1 MVEYVGGCIGNY
13 HTKRNTVIGRQIV
26 PIILGGKGT
35 IWVFKD
41 KPSRIIHAYDVI
53 DSTGRG
59 YLDDV
64 DVRW

>member
-1 MVEYVGGCIGNY
+1 MEEYVRRCIGNY
-13 HTKRNTVIGRQIV
+13 PTKRKTVIGRQNV

-35 IWVFKD
+35 IWMFKD
-41 KPSRIIHAYDVI
+41 KPSRIMHALDVL
-53 DSTGRG
+53 DSSGRG